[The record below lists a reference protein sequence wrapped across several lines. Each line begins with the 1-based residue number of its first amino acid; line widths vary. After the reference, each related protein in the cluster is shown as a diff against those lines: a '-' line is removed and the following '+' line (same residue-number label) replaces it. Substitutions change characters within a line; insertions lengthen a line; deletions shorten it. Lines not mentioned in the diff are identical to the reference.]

1 MSSRPLVYI
10 ACPLTLGDREWN
22 FHQACIAQKLLMRHG
37 LAVINPALTMK
48 VPGAWDIPHD
58 VWMENALP
66 QVARVDAVLRLPG
79 ESVGADLECAHAR
92 QHDIPVFVDEE
103 TLMEA
108 FDCATQE
115 QSEAAA

>member
-1 MSSRPLVYI
+1 MSRPLVYI
-10 ACPLTLGDREWN
+10 ACPITLGDRESN
-22 FHQACIAQKLLMRHG
+22 FRQACISQKLLMRHG

-58 VWMENALP
+58 AWMENALP

-92 QHDIPVFVDEE
+92 QHGIPVFVDEE

-108 FDCATQE
+108 FRGTQE
-115 QSEAAA
+115 QHAGA